1 MRLFK
6 ALQIAL
12 LTGVAGVSIGCG
24 QIEVPLN
31 LAIDPSSTIAL
42 DMPLFPA
49 PFDHAET
56 TLVGGVETTAV
67 VDLDPWNLISPDG
80 IAAAIRIDD
89 LLIAGEPILIAGG
102 AFNTGTIC
110 TLLDPNS
117 PSAGIALIQPFRHQ
131 MDVQMTLN
139 TVVSVTD
146 PVLHSLLPGG
156 LPFPANIDATI
167 PITLSDL
174 FDLFL
179 GLLFGGNGGLTGL
192 ELTQEL
198 SSTIPDSVPLLA
210 GSQITAKLTLVSVDA
225 IPADP
230 LLADCVQ

>member
-56 TLVGGVETTAV
+56 TLVGGVETTAI

-89 LLIAGEPILIAGG
+89 LLIAGEPIVIAG

-198 SSTIPDSVPLLA
+198 SSTIPDTVPLLA